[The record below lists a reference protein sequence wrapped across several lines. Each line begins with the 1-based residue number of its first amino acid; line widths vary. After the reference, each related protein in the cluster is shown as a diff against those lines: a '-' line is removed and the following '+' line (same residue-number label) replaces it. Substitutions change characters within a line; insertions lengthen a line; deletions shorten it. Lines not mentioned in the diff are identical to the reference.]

1 MPLSNKRLL
10 SNRRPAPLMT
20 IYSKTIGISKKEQF
34 SQFLA
39 WLIRVSA
46 FYVVQ
51 CQVQSRG
58 RLTMSTQWSL
68 AWENSRHLTT
78 LPLVSPPNDVWDPSA
93 EIPYWWRV
101 TLASSVWNFC
111 ARFSDF
117 TGSAR
122 GVSDIPV
129 YPKKNR
135 RNTQIYPKL
144 YPGILYTWNSK
155 KVIYRIPVFKL
166 LYTVYPI

>member
-20 IYSKTIGISKKEQF
+20 IYSKTIGISKKRKIIQF

-46 FYVVQ
+46 FYPVQ

-93 EIPYWWRV
+93 EIPYWWRSLLRHQYGISALV
-101 TLASSVWNFC
+101 SQTSFGGDDSAPKCRLFSQAKWSRAMV
-111 ARFSDF
+111 RFEERYRSREVPNVLID
-117 TGSAR
+117 GL
-122 GVSDIPV
+122 DIP
-129 YPKKNR
+129 
-135 RNTQIYPKL
+135 L
-144 YPGILYTWNSK
+144 FS
-155 KVIYRIPVFKL
+155 
-166 LYTVYPI
+166 